1 MFNKK
6 VNASLIGN
14 SLKISDVDKYS
25 NIVYKLMGKLKLL
38 RRRKKQR
45 FARVNKN
52 MKRLESHEHV
62 KKKTGRKQSW
72 I

>member
-45 FARVNKN
+45 FAQVNKN

>member
-45 FARVNKN
+45 FARVNKS

-62 KKKTGRKQSW
+62 KKNT
-72 I
+72 